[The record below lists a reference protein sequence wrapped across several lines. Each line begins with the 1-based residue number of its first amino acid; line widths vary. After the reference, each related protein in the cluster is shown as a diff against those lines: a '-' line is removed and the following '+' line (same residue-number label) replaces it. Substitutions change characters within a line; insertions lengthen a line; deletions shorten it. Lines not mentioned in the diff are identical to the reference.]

1 MDMKLELIMLPV
13 SDVDRAKAFYQAA
26 GFRLD
31 VDNAVGENWRA
42 VHLTPPGSE
51 GSIMFGKGITTAA
64 PGSTQGIYLIVPD
77 IEQAR
82 ADLVARGIEVS
93 DVFHDSAGVFV
104 HGHDDQ
110 GEFTYPAGDSSRQEG
125 PHPDRAAYGSYATF
139 TDPDGNGW
147 VLQEV
152 KARAPGRSW

>member
-1 MDMKLELIMLPV
+1 MKLELIMLPV
-13 SDVDRAKAFYQAA
+13 SDVDRAKAFYLAA

-51 GSIMFGKGITTAA
+51 GSIMFGKGITTAP

-77 IEQAR
+77 VEQAR
-82 ADLVARGIEVS
+82 ADLVGRGIEVS
-93 DVFHDSAGVFV
+93 EVFHDSAGVFV
-104 HGHDDQ
+104 HGHDGK
-110 GEFTYPAGDSSRQEG
+110 GEFTYPADTSTKREG

-152 KARAPGRSW
+152 GMRAPGRSW